1 MKMRRPAPALKRD
14 KGPTKIRTVRPG
26 FEDAEDMARFER
38 RYSRWYGKGPNP
50 DDRWRI

>member
-1 MKMRRPAPALKRD
+1 MKMRRSAPALKRD
-14 KGPTKIRTVRPG
+14 KGPTKIHTVRPG
-26 FEDAEDMARFER
+26 LDNMDDMTHFER

>member
-1 MKMRRPAPALKRD
+1 MKMRRSAPALKRD

-26 FEDAEDMARFER
+26 LDNMDDMTQFER